1 MRPLFLG
8 NHSAIDF
15 LNTAFA
21 PDGRPVDVIGD
32 GKSFLGWLVAADL
45 IEQAQAEKLALRF
58 GAKALDSAAEEARTV
73 REWARSWLSR
83 WRAHPKADYM
93 EELAALN
100 KLLSRE
106 SCSRQVIQTR
116 GHMQIVEIHHF
127 ENARAL
133 IALVARQIALLI
145 SGGTRTL
152 IKECASSSCT
162 LWFLDQSKSHRR
174 LFCSPSV
181 CGNRAKVAAFRE
193 RQRRVTRR

>member
-8 NHSAIDF
+8 NNSAIDF

-21 PDGRPVDVIGD
+21 PDGRPVETIGD
-32 GKSFLGWLVAADL
+32 GKSFLEWLVAADL
-45 IEQAQAEKLALRF
+45 IEPALAEKLALRF
-58 GAKALDSAAEEARTV
+58 GAKALDSAAEEARTL

-83 WRAHPKADYM
+83 WRARPKSDYR

-100 KLLSRE
+100 KLLSRL
-106 SCSRQVIQTR
+106 SCFPQVIQTH
-116 GHMQIVEIHHF
+116 GQMQIAEIHHF
-127 ENARAL
+127 ENVQAL

-145 SGGTRTL
+145 SRETPTL

-162 LWFLDQSKSHRR
+162 LWFLDQSKAHRR
-174 LFCSPSV
+174 RFCSPSV

-193 RQRRVTRR
+193 RHRRVTPR